1 MTIEFVNQYIDE
13 KMKGKNDL
21 IRFGY
26 NELRVE
32 QNLSDADTLA
42 LISMAAQKLKND
54 YRVYRTKQKYYFKGK
69 VNTVETNELLIAIKK
84 GIKISREI

>member
-13 KMKGKNDL
+13 KMKGKTDL

-42 LISMAAQKLKND
+42 LISMAAQKLKNN
-54 YRVYRTKQKYYFKGK
+54 YRVYITGQKYYFGGK

>member
-13 KMKGKNDL
+13 KMKDKPEI

-54 YRVYRTKQKYYFKGK
+54 YRVYRTGQKYYYGGK